1 MKPDI
6 HFHIRAATQ
15 GAGLAIGPGKVALLE
30 AIAES
35 GSISAAARKLGMS
48 YRRAWILVDETNRCL
63 LEPAVH
69 TIAGGKRGGGA
80 ALTDTGME
88 FVRRYR
94 ALERRTG
101 RGVTE
106 QLAPMLRSVAAQ
118 KRTLT

>member
-63 LEPAVH
+63 VEPAVQA
-69 TIAGGKRGGGA
+69 IAGGKRGGGS
-80 ALTDTGME
+80 ALTATGIE

-94 ALERRTG
+94 ALERRTE
-101 RGVTE
+101 REVAA
-106 QLAPMLRSVAAQ
+106 QLAPMLRSARNA
-118 KRTLT
+118 